1 MGQIFVQD
9 NFFDLDTL
17 YKIQQEVVSIDFA
30 TREKANVNNELAS
43 SRYYL
48 EHPLS
53 LESDVAK
60 EVRKLIQKYFYREVD
75 THNKNKS
82 HQINYFLSNPKE
94 AIPHKDTP
102 HPELDIDYNCL
113 IYVKGEFLLNNG
125 TGFYENINGELQLNT
140 HIGFKENRA
149 ILFNGN
155 IFHSPLQ
162 WADDNSSFR
171 YCIANFFRFTEK

>member
-17 YKIQQEVVSIDFA
+17 NKIQQEVTSTEFGI
-30 TREKANVNNELAS
+30 REKSDVNNELAS
-43 SRYYL
+43 SRYYF

-53 LESDVAK
+53 TESDVAK
-60 EVRKLIQKYFYREVD
+60 EVTKLIQKYFYRKVD
-75 THNKNKS
+75 TYNKEKP

-113 IYVKGEFLLNNG
+113 IYLKGEHLLNNG
-125 TGFYENINGELQLNT
+125 TGFYENINNQLQLNT

-155 IFHSPLQ
+155 IYHSPLQ
-162 WADDNSSFR
+162 WADNNSSFR
-171 YCIANFFRFTEK
+171 YCIANFFRFMEK

>member
-60 EVRKLIQKYFYREVD
+60 EVRKLFSI
-75 THNKNKS
+75 S
-82 HQINYFLSNPKE
+82 
-94 AIPHKDTP
+94 
-102 HPELDIDYNCL
+102 
-113 IYVKGEFLLNNG
+113 
-125 TGFYENINGELQLNT
+125 
-140 HIGFKENRA
+140 
-149 ILFNGN
+149 
-155 IFHSPLQ
+155 
-162 WADDNSSFR
+162 
-171 YCIANFFRFTEK
+171 